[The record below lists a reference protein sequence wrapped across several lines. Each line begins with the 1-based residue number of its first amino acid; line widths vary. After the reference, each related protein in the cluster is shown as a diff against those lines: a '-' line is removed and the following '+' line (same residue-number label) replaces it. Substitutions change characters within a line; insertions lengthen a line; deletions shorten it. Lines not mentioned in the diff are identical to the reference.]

1 MDYLSFE
8 IKEIDENN
16 YDNYMIKLDEL
27 LDRLCLNEKNDKEL
41 LNAIEV
47 VSDKILEYDEKV
59 YSNKII
65 TSP

>member
-41 LNAIEV
+41 LNAIEA